1 MFPLSPLPFC
11 RVLRSRWDLHAKPLR
26 RFDAVGG
33 YINVTDSHDAVISG
47 FNSTAY
53 RLAVYASCRRCRRL
67 RNTRFRVVA
76 NLSRVVIADDRT
88 HPVDFLAFLRLPRL
102 RAFHGAM
109 MPDPYSLAPTEWAK
123 LLRGDVRAKGFRRL
137 RRRAGPTGAGSCV
150 PAVHGATSIFTGIS
164 T

>member
-76 NLSRVVIADDRT
+76 NLSRAIISDDRT
-88 HPVDFLAFLRLPRL
+88 HPVDFFASLHLPRL
-102 RAFHGAM
+102 RAFHGA
-109 MPDPYSLAPTEWAK
+109 
-123 LLRGDVRAKGFRRL
+123 RGLTPRASGGRDGMTRSGGRAKA
-137 RRRAGPTGAGSCV
+137 RACGPGEPDLPV
-150 PAVHGATSIFTGIS
+150 L
-164 T
+164 